1 MKYIKLFE
9 DFDLDKFMEDPES
22 QFHDDTDPNIIEG
35 DWVTSYRGPAKVL
48 SISGEMARVELI
60 NGPRSIVSVP
70 FEFLTKITKEEALKL
85 SRNKVDAK
93 KELTT
98 MNQEMEAVL
107 KAAISEDDETGDE
120 IFSGNMGKT
129 ISYLE
134 EFLVDLIDLKN
145 KDSYSPYYTEYGTFT
160 SNLAN
165 LCYLMIDKIDKDIQ
179 NTGNQS
185 EVRELE
191 NLKKKIEVIQDKF
204 FEISS

>member
-1 MKYIKLFE
+1 LKYIKLFE

-85 SRNKVDAK
+85 SRNKVDSK

-120 IFSGNMGKT
+120 IFSGNMEKT

-145 KDSYSPYYTEYGTFT
+145 KDSYSPYYTEYGAFT

-165 LCYLMIDKIDKDIQ
+165 LCYLMLDKIDTDIQ
-179 NTGNQS
+179 NTGNQT
-185 EVRELE
+185 EVKELE

>member
-1 MKYIKLFE
+1 MKYLKLFE

-22 QFHDDTDPNIIEG
+22 QFHDDTDPNIVEG
-35 DWVTSYRGPAKVL
+35 DWVTSYRGPAKFL
-48 SISGEMARVELI
+48 SLSGDMAKVELI

-93 KELTT
+93 KELTI

-107 KAAISEDDETGDE
+107 KAAISEDDETGEE
-120 IFSGNMGKT
+120 IFSGNTEKT
-129 ISYLE
+129 VSYLE

-145 KDSYSPYYTEYGTFT
+145 KDPYSPYYTEYGSFT

-165 LCYLMIDKIDKDIQ
+165 LCYLMLDKIDQDIQ

-185 EVRELE
+185 EIRELE
-191 NLKKKIEVIQDKF
+191 TLKKKIEVIQDKF

>member
-120 IFSGNMGKT
+120 IFSGNMEKT

-145 KDSYSPYYTEYGTFT
+145 KDSYSPYYTEYGAFT

-165 LCYLMIDKIDKDIQ
+165 LCYLMLDKIDTDIQ
-179 NTGNQS
+179 NTGNQT
-185 EVRELE
+185 EVKELE

>member
-1 MKYIKLFE
+1 MKYLKLFE

-22 QFHDDTDPNIIEG
+22 QFHDDTDPNIVEG

-85 SRNKVDAK
+85 SRNKVDTK

-120 IFSGNMGKT
+120 IFTGNTEKT

-145 KDSYSPYYTEYGTFT
+145 KDSYSPYYTEYGAFT

>member
-1 MKYIKLFE
+1 MKYLKLFE

-22 QFHDDTDPNIIEG
+22 QFHDDTDPNIVEG

-85 SRNKVDAK
+85 SRNKVDTK

-120 IFSGNMGKT
+120 IFTGNTEKT

-145 KDSYSPYYTEYGTFT
+145 KDSYSPYYTEYGAFT

-179 NTGNQS
+179 STGNQS

>member
-1 MKYIKLFE
+1 MKHVKLFE

-22 QFHDDTDPNIIEG
+22 QFHDDSDPNIVEG
-35 DWVTSYRGPAKVL
+35 DWVTSYRGPAKFL
-48 SISGEMARVELI
+48 SVSGDMAKVELI

-93 KELTT
+93 KELTQ

-120 IFSGNMGKT
+120 IFSGNLEKT
-129 ISYLE
+129 VSYLE
-134 EFLVDLIDLKN
+134 DFLIDLIDLKN

-165 LCYLMIDKIDKDIQ
+165 LCYLMIDRIDIDIQ
-179 NTGNQS
+179 NSGSQS
-185 EVRELE
+185 QIAELN
-191 NLKKKIEVIQDKF
+191 NLKRKIETIQDKF

>member
-1 MKYIKLFE
+1 
-9 DFDLDKFMEDPES
+9 MEDPES
-22 QFHDDTDPNIIEG
+22 QFHDDSDPNIVEG
-35 DWVTSYRGPAKVL
+35 DWVTSYRGPAKFL
-48 SISGEMARVELI
+48 SVSGDMAKVELI

-93 KELTT
+93 KELTQ

-120 IFSGNMGKT
+120 IFSGNLEKT
-129 ISYLE
+129 VSYLE
-134 EFLVDLIDLKN
+134 DFLIDLIDLKN

-165 LCYLMIDKIDKDIQ
+165 LCYLMIDRIDIDIQ
-179 NTGNQS
+179 NSGSQS
-185 EVRELE
+185 QIAELN
-191 NLKKKIEVIQDKF
+191 NLKRKIETIQDKF

>member
-1 MKYIKLFE
+1 
-9 DFDLDKFMEDPES
+9 MEDPES

-85 SRNKVDAK
+85 SRNKVDSK

-120 IFSGNMGKT
+120 IFSGNMEKT

>member
-1 MKYIKLFE
+1 MKYLKLFE

-22 QFHDDTDPNIIEG
+22 QFHDDTDPNIVEG

-70 FEFLTKITKEEALKL
+70 FEFLTKITKEEVLKL
-85 SRNKVDAK
+85 SRNKVDTK

-120 IFSGNMGKT
+120 IFTGNTEKT

-145 KDSYSPYYTEYGTFT
+145 KDSYSPYYTEYGAFT

-179 NTGNQS
+179 STGNQS

>member
-1 MKYIKLFE
+1 MKYVKLFE

-22 QFHDDTDPNIIEG
+22 QFHDDSDPNIVEG
-35 DWVTSYRGPAKVL
+35 DWVTSYRGPAKFL
-48 SISGEMARVELI
+48 SVSGDMAKVELI

-93 KELTT
+93 KELTQ

-120 IFSGNMGKT
+120 IFSGNLEKT
-129 ISYLE
+129 VSYLE
-134 EFLVDLIDLKN
+134 DFLIDLIDLKN

-165 LCYLMIDKIDKDIQ
+165 LCYLMIDRIDMDIK
-179 NTGNQS
+179 NSGSQS
-185 EVRELE
+185 QIAELN
-191 NLKKKIEVIQDKF
+191 NLKRKIETIQDKF